1 MDGATLDR
9 HLATIEEQG
18 YCIVK
23 GLIAPDLLR
32 RLKDAVAR
40 LEDELGVVPRGNRAE
55 GFATKRMYN
64 LLDKDRVFWELPI
77 HEDVLPFAERL
88 LDSECLLSGTT
99 CMHIGPGEVMQGLHS
114 DDQLVTVPRPRIP
127 FMVTTIWALTD
138 FTDANGATRVVPGS
152 HRFDHEP
159 DYTKE
164 YAHVPAEMPA
174 GSLLVVNGG
183 TWHSGGAN
191 TTEDEWRLGL
201 SVQYCQGWMRQQQ
214 NQYYALKPEDVRE
227 MPPRLAQ
234 LCGYTL
240 YKGTMGHI
248 DGTSPGGFVGADALD
263 ETAYSRVRA
272 FAQD

>member
-1 MDGATLDR
+1 MDAATLDR
-9 HLATIEEQG
+9 HLATIDEQG
-18 YCIVK
+18 YCIIE

-40 LEDELGVVPRGNRAE
+40 LEDELGIAPRGNRAE

-88 LDSECLLSGTT
+88 LDPECLLSGTT
-99 CMHIGPGEVMQGLHS
+99 CMHIGPGEVLQGLHS

-164 YAHVPAEMPA
+164 YEHIAAEMPA

-191 TTEDEWRLGL
+191 TTEDDWRLGL

-214 NQYYALKPEDVRE
+214 NQYYALKPEDVRD

-248 DGTSPGGFVGADALD
+248 DGASPGGFVGAEALG
-263 ETAYSRVRA
+263 ETAYSRIRA
-272 FAQD
+272 LAQD